1 MKKGLLIV
9 YSGPSGAGKSTIL
22 HEVLKNDDLNL
33 VFSVSMT
40 TRMPRQG
47 ELDGKDYFFVDKDTF
62 EKAIEDDKFLEYA
75 KYVENYYGTPREY
88 VEQKRNEGKNVIL
101 EIDIQGGLQVIDKC
115 KDAVSIFV
123 LPPSIDDLK
132 KRLSGRGTEK
142 QETIDK
148 RIDVAQKEIES
159 GKVYKYH
166 IVNDDLDKS
175 IEQVID
181 IIKKEMDTST
191 SHRIYTS
198 KH

>member
-175 IEQVID
+175 IEKVID
-181 IIKKEMDTST
+181 IIKKEMD
-191 SHRIYTS
+191 I
-198 KH
+198 

>member
-40 TRMPRQG
+40 TRKPRQG
-47 ELDGKDYFFVDKDTF
+47 EVDGKDYFFVDKDTF
-62 EKAIEDDKFLEYA
+62 EKAIEDDKFLEHA
-75 KYVENYYGTPREY
+75 KYVENYYGTPKEY

-115 KDAVSIFV
+115 KDCVSIFI

-175 IEQVID
+175 IEKVVD
-181 IIKKEMDTST
+181 VIKKEMDM
-191 SHRIYTS
+191 
-198 KH
+198 